1 MFLKSCDAVRHTF
14 SLGFASVD
22 VDVCSSVVKEICR
35 LIFTCTFDKERKLL
49 LFLFDPSMFIEIK
62 STEKGQPQSEVKG
75 EGLISCDK

>member
-22 VDVCSSVVKEICR
+22 VDVHSSVVKEICR
-35 LIFTCTFDKERKLL
+35 LTSTFDKREEIMTIS
-49 LFLFDPSMFIEIK
+49 FDPSIIIEIK
-62 STEKGQPQSEVKG
+62 STEEELPQNEVKG